1 MSWLWVIAVGV
12 VGLVGW
18 SLRHRGRPWYRNRY
32 SQRSIDGWSVTHF
45 GHGIVLFGL
54 ASMTFDWDTDQLV
67 AVVLV
72 VEALWESV
80 ENRSWLIRLCRSG
93 GDKNYF
99 GDSICNSAGDLAA
112 CTLGALFT
120 SLFI

>member
-1 MSWLWVIAVGV
+1 MNWLWVIATGIVA
-12 VGLVGW
+12 LVTW
-18 SLRHRGRPWYRNRY
+18 SLERRGRPWWRNQY
-32 SQRSIDGWSVTHF
+32 SQRSVDGWSVTHF

-54 ASMTFDWDTDQLV
+54 ARMTFAWPTPDL
-67 AVVLV
+67 LSLIIS

-80 ENRSWLIRLCRSG
+80 ENRNWLIRRFRAG

-99 GDSICNSAGDLAA
+99 GDSICNSAGDLVA
-112 CTLGALFT
+112 CVLGALFT